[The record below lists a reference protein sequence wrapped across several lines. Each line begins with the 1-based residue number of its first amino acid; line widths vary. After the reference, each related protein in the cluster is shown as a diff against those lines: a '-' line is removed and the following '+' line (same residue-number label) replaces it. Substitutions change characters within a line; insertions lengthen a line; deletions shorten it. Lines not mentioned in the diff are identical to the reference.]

1 MAYRLLGLLDVN
13 MLLLYGEGGEREFQC
28 IQQEFIRRSDDESI
42 FTFRL
47 PSDVDAKSPFE
58 ALALLPSSF
67 RHCDTF
73 ARIWLNDSDH
83 VARPPYDVAKRGLR
97 FGSPATQLAYHQDFP
112 IYKTVRYPSLK
123 IQEQRQSGVR
133 ELYVMPLNF
142 RVGYKSRYVHGLSW
156 YPNGRCMIVLSQ
168 YDGSIPY
175 RTIPMEHERDYSNL
189 ISAGEELQ
197 LELLIKLT
205 NKGMEVEDYLDFF

>member
-1 MAYRLLGLLDVN
+1 MAYHLLGLLDVN
-13 MLLLYGEGGEREFQC
+13 MLLLCGEGGERAFQR

-47 PSDVDAKSPFE
+47 PSDVGAKSPFV
-58 ALALLPSSF
+58 ALALSPSSF

-83 VARPPYDVAKRGLR
+83 VARPPYEVAKGGLR

-112 IYKTVRYPSLK
+112 IYKTVRYTNLK

-133 ELYVMPLNF
+133 ELYVLPLNC
-142 RVGYKSRYVHGLSW
+142 RVGYKSRYVHGLNW
-156 YPNGRCMIVLSQ
+156 YSNGRCMIALSQ
-168 YDGSIPY
+168 YDGSTPY

-189 ISAGEELQ
+189 ISAREELQ
-197 LELLIKLT
+197 FELLVKLT
-205 NKGMEVEDYLDFF
+205 NEEMEVEDYLEFF